1 MKFTGLLSLGMF
13 ILMPMTA
20 ATAAVDADKLHS
32 ARCLGCHD
40 TSMYTRPDRR
50 VQSLEALRGQISA
63 CGHGSGQ
70 PLGAEERIAI
80 TRYLNE
86 RYYRF
91 K

>member
-1 MKFTGLLSLGMF
+1 MKLIRPPSLGVL
-13 ILMPMTA
+13 ILMPVTA
-20 ATAAVDADKLHS
+20 VTAAVDADKLHT
-32 ARCLGCHD
+32 ARCTGCHD
-40 TSMYTRPDRR
+40 ASLYTRPDRR

-70 PLGAEERIAI
+70 PLGAGERDAM
-80 TRYLNE
+80 TQYLNK

>member
-1 MKFTGLLSLGMF
+1 MKLIQTLAPCLL
-13 ILMPMTA
+13 ILMPVA
-20 ATAAVDADKLHS
+20 SATAEVDADKLHA
-32 ARCLGCHD
+32 ARCTGCHT
-40 TSMYTRPDRR
+40 TSVYTRPDRR
-50 VQSLEALRGQISA
+50 VQSLEALSAQIST